1 MSIRRRFVTC
11 PLPEVFSAELSS
23 LSGNCDAGNSID
35 FETTCIFECSIGYN
49 VIGGEDV
56 SCQSDGEL
64 SALIPTCAVV
74 SCSIP
79 ELPPRLSPMASQCNA
94 GLSINYTESCSYSCD
109 VGYNLVGSASV
120 TCLANKSLSD
130 VLPSCE
136 VETCNVP
143 QLPPK
148 LSSSCTERQSVAY
161 NTTCEFSCN
170 IGYDL
175 LGMSYLHCLAN
186 GTFSDDIPTCEII
199 SCFIPDLQPR
209 LSPLTSQCNG
219 GLSINYTESC
229 SYSCDVGYNLVGSPS
244 VSCLANTSLSDFL
257 PQCEVKTCDIPQLP
271 PTLLTSCPME
281 QPIVYNTSCEFSC
294 FSGYNITGTPSLDCL
309 ANGTLSGDIPTCQ
322 EINECLSVPCQN
334 GAQCVDR
341 IDDYNCYCEPG
352 WTGRV
357 CDQDINECQSNPCV
371 FGQCGH
377 GINFY
382 FCNCN
387 AGYNGTNCNIVKT
400 CNVPQLP
407 PNLSSLC
414 TEGQNVAYNTTC
426 EFSCNI
432 GYDLIGMSSLACLA
446 NGTFSDDIPTCQIVS
461 CSIPELL
468 PRLSPMASQCNGGL
482 SINYTES
489 CSYSCDVGYNLVGS
503 ASVTCLANTSLS
515 DFLPSCEVVTCN
527 VPQLPPNLSSS
538 CTEGQNVAYNT
549 TCAFSCNIGYDLIGG
564 MSSLACLANGTFSD
578 DILTCQTAE
587 PCASSPCLNGGTCT
601 TSDDGASYVCTC
613 AESYTDVNCNTQIRE
628 QGPLAVFTNPLSQ
641 MVDVEARVTFSCSF
655 QNAQSY
661 RWYKDSVPIL
671 GSENRS
677 PLVINPALAEDQGY
691 YYCTAVG
698 EEGPPRSTNQALLTV
713 NGVDN
718 YVVVASFNKTF
729 NSSLSERTSSYFQQ
743 LSKELINFILTPLQ
757 NNFEAT
763 VAVGV
768 NSFSPGSV
776 ITEFGIYVYNGSI
789 PDGEQ
794 LSIISSTITSLAE
807 GNPNFLDPAS
817 VQSFSAVT
825 CPAGTYVTNYG
836 YVAMF
841 DSGVIYSTANSTDT
855 KCPDYTVYRDHRVK
869 ATCVGDTLRAC
880 VWEPKMNCGKN
891 LTADELLKIIIKA
904 EVTAENAEMIVEEV
918 AEITSMTETL
928 STEGLEIVA
937 DILKNITDISST
949 DVQVTESVVDIASN
963 IADLPEGEL
972 EMAEASGAPSRV
984 VIALEAQLAVVEVL
998 NETLR
1003 IVEPNIAAEVLDL
1016 TVDGLSQGITVF
1028 MSATADGGSIS
1039 DEDFQVARGD
1049 RTTKLDALEA
1059 QATLFIP
1066 SVLAKRFSGLT
1077 DRRMVI
1083 TTHLNT
1089 ALFRDSGLTEF
1100 NLNQTGFLRK
1110 LNSRIIAASINNEEI
1125 ENLEEPVMIAFT
1137 PTNPN
1142 GTNATCVSYDFDD
1155 NQWSTRG
1162 CIKTSNDNIYRITCE
1177 CDHLTNFGILM
1188 DIYGGEGLSPQEDFI
1203 LEIISYVGC
1212 CMSIW
1217 GLVITILTYAFNKKL
1232 RDRKPNQILL
1242 PLSSS
1247 LLCLYIVFLVM
1258 ISVDTE

>member
-1 MSIRRRFVTC
+1 MCQRLTPCPRVSTC
-11 PLPEVFSAELSS
+11 T
-23 LSGNCDAGNSID
+23 G
-35 FETTCIFECSIGYN
+35 
-49 VIGGEDV
+49 
-56 SCQSDGEL
+56 
-64 SALIPTCAVV
+64 
-74 SCSIP
+74 
-79 ELPPRLSPMASQCNA
+79 
-94 GLSINYTESCSYSCD
+94 SINSY
-109 VGYNLVGSASV
+109 
-120 TCLANKSLSD
+120 
-130 VLPSCE
+130 
-136 VETCNVP
+136 
-143 QLPPK
+143 
-148 LSSSCTERQSVAY
+148 
-161 NTTCEFSCN
+161 
-170 IGYDL
+170 
-175 LGMSYLHCLAN
+175 
-186 GTFSDDIPTCEII
+186 
-199 SCFIPDLQPR
+199 
-209 LSPLTSQCNG
+209 
-219 GLSINYTESC
+219 
-229 SYSCDVGYNLVGSPS
+229 
-244 VSCLANTSLSDFL
+244 
-257 PQCEVKTCDIPQLP
+257 
-271 PTLLTSCPME
+271 
-281 QPIVYNTSCEFSC
+281 
-294 FSGYNITGTPSLDCL
+294 DC
-309 ANGTLSGDIPTCQ
+309 
-322 EINECLSVPCQN
+322 V
-334 GAQCVDR
+334 
-341 IDDYNCYCEPG
+341 
-352 WTGRV
+352 
-357 CDQDINECQSNPCV
+357 
-371 FGQCGH
+371 
-377 GINFY
+377 
-382 FCNCN
+382 CN
-387 AGYNGTNCNIVKT
+387 AGYTTVTDDRTPYPCVNINE
-400 CNVPQLP
+400 CAGSPQVCDS
-407 PNLSSLC
+407 NAFCTDLSGSYLC
-414 TEGQNVAYNTTC
+414 TCMEGFT
-426 EFSCNI
+426 
-432 GYDLIGMSSLACLA
+432 
-446 NGTFSDDIPTCQIVS
+446 GTGT
-461 CSIPELL
+461 
-468 PRLSPMASQCNGGL
+468 
-482 SINYTES
+482 
-489 CSYSCDVGYNLVGS
+489 
-503 ASVTCLANTSLS
+503 
-515 DFLPSCEVVTCN
+515 SCEATK
-527 VPQLPPNLSSS
+527 
-538 CTEGQNVAYNT
+538 
-549 TCAFSCNIGYDLIGG
+549 
-564 MSSLACLANGTFSD
+564 
-578 DILTCQTAE
+578 
-587 PCASSPCLNGGTCT
+587 PCALSPCLNGGTCT

-628 QGPLAVFTNPLSQ
+628 QEPLAVFTNPLSQ
-641 MVDVEARVTFSCSF
+641 MADVEERVTFSCSF

-661 RWYKDSVPIL
+661 KWYKDSVPIL

-698 EEGPPRSTNQALLTV
+698 EDGKTLSTKQALLTV

-729 NSSLSERTSSYFQQ
+729 NSSLSDRTSSYFQQ

-937 DILKNITDISST
+937 DILKNITDINST

-1049 RTTKLDALEA
+1049 RTTKLDALAA

-1162 CIKTSNDNIYRITCE
+1162 CIKTSNDNISRITCE

-1188 DIYGGEGLSPQEDFI
+1188 DIYGGEGLSPQADFI

-1242 PLSSS
+1242 SLSSS

-1258 ISVDTE
+1258 ISVDTERGKEEIPPLPCCILAGFLHYFTLSSLFWMGVEGYNMHILFVRVLNTYLPRFMRKASLFAWGVPLVIVGITGGSAREHYAQTDVCFLAKWPLIGGLLIPVAFVMIFNIIIFIRVIIRLNRTVKGRQLDKTEKRQRLRRFQNAVCILILMGLTWSLGYLSIIRPASEVVQGIFTILNSLQGYFIFMLYCMRQPQVRRTWRSQFSCCLSKSFAASGSSSGQTNSTFKNSSARLRGQRGNQNARLMSNSDSSGFRPETIMRSQPERLPRAAYQNDGAEW